1 MIRDGLCSTVLHC
14 LYWQQDILLVPAW
27 FDRFLNS
34 GEDCPNI
41 QRGFEVWWSRALWRG
56 DGQQPETHRVRIVN
70 ESSDDSQTVND
81 SKIGIG

>member
-1 MIRDGLCSTVLHC
+1 M
-14 LYWQQDILLVPAW
+14 
-27 FDRFLNS
+27 
-34 GEDCPNI
+34 
-41 QRGFEVWWSRALWRG
+41 QRGFEVWWSRAFWRR